1 MKRPPRFYE
10 SGLIP
15 AVTWRDSPLC
25 CLMSLASITQQ
36 HCMTTETLDSCPW
49 KTEMLSGSPEWKT
62 RLSEGSPRSST
73 GKKSTCNAGNPGS
86 VPGLGRF
93 PGEGI
98 GYPFQYSWAFLV
110 ALGKELTCNAGNLGS
125 IPGLGRFPGGGHGN
139 PLQYSCL
146 ENPHGHRSLESS
158 RSWGHKKSDMTE
170 RLTLSTACIYA

>member
-125 IPGLGRFPGGGHGN
+125 IPGLRIFPGEGKGYRTPVLWPGGFHG
-139 PLQYSCL
+139 LYS
-146 ENPHGHRSLESS
+146 PWGRKES
-158 RSWGHKKSDMTE
+158 DTIE
-170 RLTLSTACIYA
+170 RLLLSLTLDICIPL